1 MNVLLTGGDSFT
13 GKYIKELLNF
23 KKIGFYELK
32 SDLRNSKSLQHELSA
47 IEFTDVIHLAGLSL
61 LTAINTKSYYDIN
74 CTGTQNLL
82 EICKGKKISKFIFAS
97 TANMYG
103 ETKKIISEST
113 PIDIKNHYSM
123 SKYLAENIFKLYK
136 EFFKIIIVRPFN
148 YTGVGQS
155 NKFVIPKIIEHFV
168 KQKKTINLGNID
180 VFREFN
186 DVRYVA
192 QCYIDLLETDKQIE
206 VVNICTGNVYSIR
219 EVLDILYKITNH
231 SIKVII
237 DNRLC
242 RQNEIKLLKG
252 DPGCINKISKYNN
265 YSFTDTLSWMLNEH
279 VTQNNI

>member
-13 GKYIKELLNF
+13 GKYIKELFKF
-23 KKIGFYELK
+23 KKIDFYELK
-32 SDLRNSKSLQHELSA
+32 SDLRNSKSLHHELSA
-47 IEFTDVIHLAGLSL
+47 IDFTDVIHLAGLST
-61 LTAINTKSYYDIN
+61 LTATNTKSYYDIN

-82 EICKGKKISKFIFAS
+82 DICKGKNISKFIFAS

-103 ETKKIISEST
+103 GTKKIISEST

-136 EFFKIIIVRPFN
+136 EFFRVIIVRPFN

-168 KQKKTINLGNID
+168 KQKKTISLGNID

-192 QCYIDLLETDKQIE
+192 RCYLDLLESDKQIE

-219 EVLDILYKITNH
+219 EVLNILYKITNH
-231 SIKVII
+231 SINVRI
-237 DNRLC
+237 DNKLC

-252 DPGCINKISKYNN
+252 DPGCINKISKNN
-265 YSFTDTLSWMLNEH
+265 YSFTDTLSWMLSEH
-279 VTQNNI
+279 VIQNNI